1 MQAWGM
7 EASVRETG
15 GPPAV
20 VARVGSDPGKKT
32 VLIYGHYDVQPPE
45 PLEEWTTPPFEP
57 RIADGKVYARGSADN
72 KGQVLAHLL
81 GTALELEERG
91 ELPVN
96 VIYVVEGEEEVGSP
110 RLEEFLTAHREE
122 FACDVVAISDT
133 GMVASGY
140 PTLTYGLR
148 GIAALELVVRGP
160 SHDLHSGNFGGAVMN
175 PATAVARLLASLHD
189 ADGRVAVEGFYD
201 AIPPMEAW
209 EREALAA
216 LPAGD
221 AEIREMT
228 GAPALFGE
236 AGYSGMERIGARPT
250 AEVNGMGGGYQGE
263 GTKTVLPKS
272 AFAKLTFRLVP
283 HQDPQVILNL
293 VETHLKK
300 HLAPGVTLE
309 LTRGHSAA
317 ATVCDPKSGFGRAA
331 TRALELTFGKP
342 PALVREGGSIPIVE
356 SFARILGAE
365 TLLLGLANPDC
376 RAHSPN
382 ENFDLANLESGI
394 RLHRALLQELARA

>member
-1 MQAWGM
+1 M